1 MKAEHIKHKGPQVV
15 KAPLSPKDK
24 DLPAASGL
32 AECAVELH
40 SIESDLKALQE
51 RLEALRYALLTQDNG
66 ATDLFALLAGN
77 ARRFLTVEELA
88 EVLQVD
94 RRTIYGLR
102 SKGLPFHRVGKE
114 LRFDPLEVAEWLK
127 KRQRG

>member
-1 MKAEHIKHKGPQVV
+1 MKAEHTGLQVI
-15 KAPLSPKDK
+15 KAPLPPKARE
-24 DLPAASGL
+24 LPAASGL

-40 SIESDLKALQE
+40 SIEQGLKALQE
-51 RLEALRYALLTQDNG
+51 KVEALRYALLTQDHG

-77 ARRFLTVEELA
+77 VRRFLTVEELA

-94 RRTIYGLR
+94 RRTVYGLR

-114 LRFDPLEVAEWLK
+114 LRFDPLEVADWLK